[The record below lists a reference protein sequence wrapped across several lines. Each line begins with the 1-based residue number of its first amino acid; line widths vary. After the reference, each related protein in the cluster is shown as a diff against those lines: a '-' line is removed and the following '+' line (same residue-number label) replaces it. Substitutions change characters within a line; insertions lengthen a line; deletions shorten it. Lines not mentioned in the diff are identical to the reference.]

1 MKILALLLTM
11 LFASVLHAA
20 DPAVRLQYLPGV
32 TVKHNCTMTFSLKEL
47 QPGLNINSQA
57 KQKMEFLTSIS
68 SDHLDI
74 PITQPPLTLNFTLKN
89 LSVDLV
95 TNKVSRIFDT
105 KNPNSLMI
113 KQVSEIIDK
122 PIPLHFGPEF
132 VMESSPE
139 IENLLK
145 KFPMMRK
152 LRPEFFLAQLLEP
165 LFALAGK
172 DLAVG
177 TKFQHKTPND
187 AISPLPSVL
196 NYQVTEINDQD
207 VSATFDGKIEEKL
220 LSLTIPFKLNDRQE
234 KVEVV
239 LSGTQKGEIL
249 WNRKNA
255 LLYNLKANFLY
266 SALLKIGEFDW
277 MIHMDLEQAL
287 ESTKL

>member
-1 MKILALLLTM
+1 MKILPLLLTV
-11 LFASVLHAA
+11 LFASFLHAG

-32 TVKHNCTMTFSLKEL
+32 TLKHNCNITFSIKEL

-57 KQKMEFLTSIS
+57 KQKIEFLTSIS

-105 KNPNSLMI
+105 KNPNSLI
-113 KQVSEIIDK
+113 FKQVSEIIDK
-122 PIPLHFGPEF
+122 PIPLHFGPGF
-132 VMESSPE
+132 VMENSPE

-145 KFPMMRK
+145 KFPLLRN
-152 LRPEFFLAQLLEP
+152 LRPEFFLAQLFEP

-172 DLAVG
+172 DLTVG
-177 TKFQHKTPND
+177 TKFQHKIPND
-187 AISPLPSVL
+187 AVSPLPSIL

-207 VSATFDGKIEEKL
+207 ISATFDGKIEQKL

-234 KVEVV
+234 KIEVV
-239 LSGTQKGEIL
+239 LSGTQKGEIH

-255 LLYNLKANFLY
+255 LLYNLKTNFLY

-277 MIHMDLEQAL
+277 MIHIDLEQEL
-287 ESTKL
+287 DSIKL